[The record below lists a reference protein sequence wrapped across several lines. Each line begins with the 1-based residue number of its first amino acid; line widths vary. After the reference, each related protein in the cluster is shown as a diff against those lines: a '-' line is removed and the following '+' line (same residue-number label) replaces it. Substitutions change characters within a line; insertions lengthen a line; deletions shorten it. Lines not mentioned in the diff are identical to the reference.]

1 MTGKVEKVEL
11 AMDKVG
17 AIEREA
23 VKFKDSLAKRLS
35 DMNVQMKDWRFGME
49 SSEEGVTIDVTV
61 KVLLNPKRK

>member
-1 MTGKVEKVEL
+1 MTGKFEKVEI

-35 DMNVQMKDWRFGME
+35 DMNVEMKDWRFGIE

-61 KVLLNPKRK
+61 KVLLKPKSK